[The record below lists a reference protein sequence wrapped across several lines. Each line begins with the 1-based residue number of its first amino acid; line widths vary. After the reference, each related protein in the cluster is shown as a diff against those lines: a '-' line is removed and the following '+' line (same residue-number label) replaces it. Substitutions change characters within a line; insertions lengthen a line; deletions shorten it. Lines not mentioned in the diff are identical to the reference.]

1 MSVHYKFK
9 TSLESHIVS
18 FDGLNISVADLKK
31 AIFHQKRF
39 GKNADFDLLITNAE
53 TKEDYTDDNILIPKN
68 TSLIVARIPL
78 TVQQKRS
85 WNRSEPQSFVN
96 LKDESN
102 LGHAVD
108 LTRLDGSEED
118 KIRAMMT
125 QSTQDYDPSNYMK
138 IRGANQSGEV
148 PPKYRCNKCHQPGH
162 WIKNCP
168 LGVNQEPIEIKKSTG
183 IPRSFMVPVEGP
195 SVPGAMMTP
204 TGHYAVPAID
214 HQAYKE
220 VKKERPPFSNDP
232 EPIVKKPEI
241 PEDLLCNLCKD
252 LLTDA
257 VMIPCCGNSFCD
269 ECIRTL
275 LLESEDHQCPDC
287 PEKDISPEN
296 LIPSRF
302 LRNAVMNFK
311 NETGYAKQQTYHS
324 IQKNIVPKN
333 TAPVSVVAPPVEEE
347 KVEVSVVSVPVESKE
362 PPQELVP
369 TEPENF
375 LAPQDTYE
383 APVDPG
389 INDKLIKLD
398 VESESI
404 VHPSIIEED
413 SEVVPPP
420 PPGTEPLLP
429 IPSVNSSPEKSND
442 VVADEKKDY
451 NYDYEEDRRPR
462 ERRQSFSKDNRE
474 RGDNR
479 RPESVRSITKRRSLS
494 PRQSRRNDYPV
505 HNAPVHQSMNPVKG
519 YQNIPSNNS
528 TQYNTNTQ
536 HYDTEIRRPDEDP
549 NSGPVMDHQ
558 YPPSTAH
565 QAPLLPY
572 PPGEDRMPS
581 LQPPPPQGYSQPPP
595 VMQQHNAPP
604 PMSDP
609 YMGHRMPM
617 YPHQQGPHYGPPR
630 YSRPQYQQQGYRPS
644 QPRNYNGPPRPMR
657 GMHHLGYRGI
667 QPPPPGLGRNIYN
680 GNPPGVIDDPL
691 EAFERML
698 REKDERDRRLGK
710 GRRRSRSRSRRSYTR
725 SRSRSISRRSP
736 LPPRV
741 SRSRSPPPKRRS
753 TRSPPPLRQRSR
765 TPKRRSRSASVSISR
780 SRSYSR
786 SQSPRSSISRDRER
800 DRERGRERERERE
813 RNRDRERDPEFAPS
827 RYRSPDRPRPRFPKD
842 QPSKSRES
850 REKYNSYY
858 NDPPGNEYGFKD
870 RERDIPNNRERSGY
884 RYPPRNQTAHH
895 NIPPLMPHLNT
906 GAHPP
911 QPQRSFGGPSQDRKD
926 YYDSYNRYPGPPNQR
941 LNSPGRKTHHKRI
954 DDVAPPGTE
963 GYYDL
968 PPPGVD
974 RDRSRVSKERDRE
987 HTKET
992 ETENRDRMPLSDE
1005 RVRERDDHTREKDDR
1020 DRRTFDRNVDQD
1032 RSREKDDRNRGT
1044 LNRPREERSREID
1057 DRERRDKDKDRDD
1070 KYNRDHRED
1079 DRQVDKRDYDKERHR
1094 DDRDRHRFED
1104 KNRGRDRERKERD
1117 YPPEKDSNRDR
1128 YERPVID
1135 SKKKFQKSSSP
1146 YYPQKSWNETK
1157 ESSPERSRKK
1167 DKDYNDKSDEKKKEK
1182 KIKDK
1187 KKKKDSEEKE
1197 KKKKKKKEKKLTQKE
1212 LEKSET
1218 LKLFDDT
1225 DKVATDLNV
1234 DQLNLAIKNSDVPNI
1249 NEFEEKSLMI
1259 NPEPPEQIEE
1269 EEEEEEE
1276 EDSLL
1281 RQEDTE
1287 LGVNPPN
1294 PNFKPIPELKPE
1306 FKNSS
1311 IDDHYS
1317 DTDDKEI
1324 KLTDTDEFSV
1334 LPNIEENIDANDNE
1348 DEINLLKSPSATE
1361 PEETNSEKL
1370 LSNKDSSVKKSEFLA
1385 PMPELS
1391 KWERD
1396 ESTEKLDDVVT
1407 TSSQVSESFGESKS
1421 TTEVTR
1427 DVLKRAENAIF
1438 QKAINAIRP
1447 IEIKKISENR
1457 KILYQNPEP
1466 KVFEPELNR
1475 DVNKSLNVTVN
1486 IGKNERNVEIT
1497 ESSKKG
1503 KIDRSK
1509 FKLNESHSP
1518 TRLSAKERLGEKIDD
1533 EKDKKITLTSVNNDR
1548 KVFIDD
1554 SKLRSRGKDLS
1565 VKNYHSVG
1573 SSKNDKERE
1582 RQIQTPPPLISSKH
1596 TNESEETHH
1605 HHHHHH
1611 HHLLKRKRDQ
1621 EDSDDKDDKKKH
1633 GDKKRKKEHRSRSK
1647 SREHKKR
1654 KEKKHKKDKFS
1665 DRSDRSDKKQ
1675 KHKESS
1681 VKRDKQSLD
1690 SEDKSNLTNINLN
1703 QEQSPVRKH
1712 QQQQPKNPKSISDR
1726 KRSVLDEASFEPDY
1740 SASDSDSDNEDNN
1753 KTSVKKIKTDEQHQ
1767 QFDLDK
1773 EVCVKVTKRRVKSTS
1788 SDDNSNT
1795 SVSSSTESDSSD
1807 DSSYRRRKKKHK
1819 KHKKRKLAKKESSSE
1834 LDSDSDSTQSSS
1846 EEEKYKKKSKKSK
1859 SKKKQLKKKKK
1870 SKHK

>member
-96 LKDESN
+96 LKDDSN

-324 IQKNIVPKN
+324 IQKNVVPKN
-333 TAPVSVVAPPVEEE
+333 TTPDVAPPVEEE
-347 KVEVSVVSVPVESKE
+347 KVEVSEVSVPVESKE
-362 PPQELVP
+362 PPQELVS
-369 TEPENF
+369 TEPEQ
-375 LAPQDTYE
+375 LVISQDTYE

-389 INDKLIKLD
+389 INDKLMKLE

-404 VHPSIIEED
+404 VHSSIIEED

-429 IPSVNSSPEKSND
+429 IPSVSSSPEKTSD
-442 VVADEKKDY
+442 AVADEKKDY
-451 NYDYEEDRRPR
+451 NYDYEDDRRPR

-474 RGDNR
+474 RSGDNR

-494 PRQSRRNDYPV
+494 PRQSRRNDYSV
-505 HNAPVHQSMNPVKG
+505 HNAPVHQPMNPVKG
-519 YQNIPSNNS
+519 YQNIPLNNS

-630 YSRPQYQQQGYRPS
+630 YTRPQYQQQGYRPS
-644 QPRNYNGPPRPMR
+644 QPRNYNGPPRPIR

-800 DRERGRERERERE
+800 DRERGREREH
-813 RNRDRERDPEFAPS
+813 
-827 RYRSPDRPRPRFPKD
+827 
-842 QPSKSRES
+842 
-850 REKYNSYY
+850 
-858 NDPPGNEYGFKD
+858 
-870 RERDIPNNRERSGY
+870 RERDIPNNRERPGY

-926 YYDSYNRYPGPPNQR
+926 YYDSYNRYSGPPNQR

-992 ETENRDRMPLSDE
+992 ETENRDRIPLSDE
-1005 RVRERDDHTREKDDR
+1005 RVRERDDHPREKDDR
-1020 DRRTFDRNVDQD
+1020 DRRIFDRNVDQD

-1044 LNRPREERSREID
+1044 MNRPREERSREID

-1094 DDRDRHRFED
+1094 EDRDRHRFED
-1104 KNRGRDRERKERD
+1104 KNRPRDRERRERD
-1117 YPPEKDSNRDR
+1117 YPAEKDSNRDR
-1128 YERPVID
+1128 YERPVAD
-1135 SKKKFQKSSSP
+1135 KKKFQKSSSP
-1146 YYPQKSWNETK
+1146 YPQKSWNDPK

-1212 LEKSET
+1212 LEKNEAS
-1218 LKLFDDT
+1218 KLFDDT
-1225 DKVATDLNV
+1225 EKVATELNV
-1234 DQLNLAIKNSDVPNI
+1234 DQLDLELKSSDVPNI

-1259 NPEPPEQIEE
+1259 NPEPPEQI
-1269 EEEEEEE
+1269 E

-1294 PNFKPIPELKPE
+1294 PNFKPIPELKPD
-1306 FKNSS
+1306 FQNSS

-1317 DTDDKEI
+1317 DIDDKEM
-1324 KLTDTDEFSV
+1324 KPTDTDEFSV
-1334 LPNIEENIDANDNE
+1334 LPNIEENDANDNE
-1348 DEINLLKSPSATE
+1348 DEINSLKSPAATE
-1361 PEETNSEKL
+1361 PKETNSEKL
-1370 LSNKDSSVKKSEFLA
+1370 LSNKDSSAKKSEFLA

-1396 ESTEKLDDVVT
+1396 ESTEKLDDVDT
-1407 TSSQVSESFGESKS
+1407 TSSQLSESFGESKS

-1466 KVFEPELNR
+1466 KVFQPELNR

-1554 SKLRSRGKDLS
+1554 SKSRSRGKDLN
-1565 VKNYHSVG
+1565 VKNYHSG
-1573 SSKNDKERE
+1573 HSSKNDKERE
-1582 RQIQTPPPLISSKH
+1582 RQIQTPPPLISKH
-1596 TNESEETHH
+1596 TNESEET
-1605 HHHHHH
+1605 H

-1665 DRSDRSDKKQ
+1665 DRKQ

-1690 SEDKSNLTNINLN
+1690 SEDKSNLANINSN
-1703 QEQSPVRKH
+1703 QELSPARKH
-1712 QQQQPKNPKSISDR
+1712 QQQHQQPKNPKSISDR
-1726 KRSVLDEASFEPDY
+1726 KRCVLDEASFEPDY
-1740 SASDSDSDNEDNN
+1740 SASDSDSDNEDN
-1753 KTSVKKIKTDEQHQ
+1753 KTSVKKTKTDEQQ

-1788 SDDNSNT
+1788 SDDNSNS

-1819 KHKKRKLAKKESSSE
+1819 KHKKRKVAKKESSSE

-1846 EEEKYKKKSKKSK
+1846 EEEKHKKKSKKSK

>member
-9 TSLESHIVS
+9 SALESDIVS
-18 FDGLNISVADLKK
+18 FDGLHISVADLKK
-31 AIFHQKRF
+31 AIFHQKRI

-53 TKEDYTDDNILIPKN
+53 TKEDYTDDNTLIPKN
-68 TSLIVARIPL
+68 TSLIVARVPV

-138 IRGANQSGEV
+138 IRGANQSGDL

-168 LGVNQEPIEIKKSTG
+168 LGASQEPIEIKKSTG
-183 IPRSFMVPVEGP
+183 IPRSFMVPVDGP

-204 TGHYAVPAID
+204 TGQYAVPAID

-220 VKKERPPFSNDP
+220 GKKERPPFSNDP
-232 EPIVKKPEI
+232 EPLVKKPEI

-275 LLESEDHQCPDC
+275 LLESEEHQCPDC

-311 NETGYAKQQTYHS
+311 NETGYAKQQTYQS
-324 IQKNIVPKN
+324 AGKNSAAKSA
-333 TAPVSVVAPPVEEE
+333 APVTPSIEKEKIENPVLPT
-347 KVEVSVVSVPVESKE
+347 PVESKE
-362 PPQELVP
+362 SSKELP
-369 TEPENF
+369 TAEPENSP
-375 LAPQDTYE
+375 APQDTNK
-383 APVDPG
+383 VLLDPG
-389 INDKLIKLD
+389 INEKLAKLD
-398 VESESI
+398 VQSEII
-404 VHPSIIEED
+404 VHPSTIEEESD
-413 SEVVPPP
+413 VVPPP

-429 IPSVNSSPEKSND
+429 IPSVNSSPEKNSQ

-451 NYDYEEDRRPR
+451 DYEYEEDQRSR
-462 ERRQSFSKDNRE
+462 ERHQSFSKDNRE
-474 RGDNR
+474 RSGDNR
-479 RPESVRSITKRRSLS
+479 RTDNVRPVTKRRSLS
-494 PRQSRRNDYPV
+494 PRQSRRNDYPI
-505 HNAPVHQSMNPVKG
+505 HNAPTHQPINSVKG
-519 YQNIPSNNS
+519 YQNIPSSNS

-536 HYDTEIRRPDEDP
+536 HYDSEIRRTDEDP
-549 NSGPVMDHQ
+549 NSAPVMDSHQ

-572 PPGEDRMPS
+572 PPGEDRIPS
-581 LQPPPPQGYSQPPP
+581 LQPPPPQGYNQPPP
-595 VMQQHNAPP
+595 VMQPHNPPP

-630 YSRPQYQQQGYRPS
+630 YTRPQYQQQGYRPA

-657 GMHHLGYRGI
+657 GMHHRYRGI
-667 QPPPPGLGRNIYN
+667 QPPPPGLGRNMYN

-725 SRSRSISRRSP
+725 SRSRSLSRRSP
-736 LPPRV
+736 LPSRI

-753 TRSPPPLRQRSR
+753 SRSPPPLRQRSR

-800 DRERGRERERERE
+800 DRERGRER
-813 RNRDRERDPEFAPS
+813 NRDRDRDQDFPPT
-827 RYRSPDRPRPRFPKD
+827 RYRSPDRPRPRFQREPA
-842 QPSKSRES
+842 KSRES

-858 NDPPGNEYGFKD
+858 NEPPGNEFGFRE
-870 RERDIPNNRERSGY
+870 RERDGSNNRERSGY

-895 NIPPLMPHLNT
+895 NIPPLMPHLNA

-911 QPQRSFGGPSQDRKD
+911 QPQRSFGGPPQDRKD
-926 YYDSYNRYPGPPNQR
+926 YYDSYNRYSGPPNQR
-941 LNSPGRKTHHKRI
+941 MNSPGRKVHHKRI

-974 RDRSRVSKERDRE
+974 RDRARLSKERDRE
-987 HTKET
+987 HIKDT
-992 ETENRDRMPLSDE
+992 ETDSRDRMPLQDE
-1005 RVRERDDHTREKDDR
+1005 RIRERDDHPREKDER
-1020 DRRTFDRNVDQD
+1020 DRRVFDRSSDQD
-1032 RSREKDDRNRGT
+1032 RLKEKEDRNRPIV
-1044 LNRPREERSREID
+1044 NRQREERPREID
-1057 DRERRDKDKDRDD
+1057 DREKRDKDKDRDE
-1070 KYNRDHRED
+1070 KYNRDHRD
-1079 DRQVDKRDYDKERHR
+1079 DERQMEKRDYEKERYR

-1104 KNRGRDRERKERD
+1104 KNRPRERRERD
-1117 YPPEKDSNRDR
+1117 YQVEKDNNRER
-1128 YERPVID
+1128 YEKPVTD
-1135 SKKKFQKSSSP
+1135 RKKFQKSFSP
-1146 YYPQKSWNETK
+1146 YSQKPWNEMK
-1157 ESSPERSRKK
+1157 ELSPERSRKK
-1167 DKDYNDKSDEKKKEK
+1167 DKDYSDKADEKKREK

-1212 LEKSET
+1212 FEKSEAS
-1218 LKLFDDT
+1218 KLIDET
-1225 DKVATDLNV
+1225 DKIGTDLRV
-1234 DQLNLAIKNSDVPNI
+1234 EQLALAHKNTDVSSTTSLNTV
-1249 NEFEEKSLMI
+1249 EFEDKSLMM
-1259 NPEPPEQIEE
+1259 NPEPPEQTEQ
-1269 EEEEEEE
+1269 
-1276 EDSLL
+1276 DLL
-1281 RQEDTE
+1281 RQDDTE
-1287 LGVNPPN
+1287 SGVNPPN
-1294 PNFKPIPELKPE
+1294 PNFKPIPELKSE
-1306 FKNSS
+1306 FKKS

-1317 DTDDKEI
+1317 DLDNNEVKT
-1324 KLTDTDEFSV
+1324 TDTDEFSV
-1334 LPNIEENIDANDNE
+1334 LPNIEEDDIKDNE
-1348 DEINLLKSPSATE
+1348 DEMNSSKSTSATE
-1361 PEETNSEKL
+1361 PEETSPEKSTSSL
-1370 LSNKDSSVKKSEFLA
+1370 NKDLSIKRSEFLA
-1385 PMPELS
+1385 PLPELS

-1396 ESTEKLDDVVT
+1396 ESTEKLDDVSSA
-1407 TSSQVSESFGESKS
+1407 SSQLNEPISESKS

-1466 KVFEPELNR
+1466 KVFEPEINR
-1475 DVNKSLNVTVN
+1475 DINKSLNVTVN

-1503 KIDRSK
+1503 KLDRTK
-1509 FKLNESHSP
+1509 FKLTETTHSP

-1533 EKDKKITLTSVNNDR
+1533 DKDKKVTISGVNNDR

-1554 SKLRSRGKDLS
+1554 NKRERERERDHKNDRVHEKGDIRAGDKYDLQDESDRKNSSQNKNDSRSGRSD
-1565 VKNYHSVG
+1565 
-1573 SSKNDKERE
+1573 KNDKERE
-1582 RQIQTPPPLISSKH
+1582 RQIQTPPPLTSKP
-1596 TNESEETHH
+1596 TSESDKI
-1605 HHHHHH
+1605 

-1621 EDSDDKDDKKKH
+1621 EDSDDKDDKKSR
-1633 GDKKRKKEHRSRSK
+1633 GDKKRKKDHRSRSK

-1654 KEKKHKKDKFS
+1654 KEKKHKKDKLN
-1665 DRSDRSDKKQ
+1665 DRKQ
-1675 KHKESS
+1675 KHKELS
-1681 VKRDKQSLD
+1681 VKRDKQSID
-1690 SEDKSNLTNINLN
+1690 SEDKSNLTNISN
-1703 QEQSPVRKH
+1703 QEQSPARK
-1712 QQQQPKNPKSISDR
+1712 QQQQQQHKNPKSISDR
-1726 KRSVLDEASFEPDY
+1726 KRSILDEASFEPDY
-1740 SASDSDSDNEDNN
+1740 SASDSDSDNEDH
-1753 KTSVKKIKTDEQHQ
+1753 KTNIKKIKSDEQQ
-1767 QFDLDK
+1767 QFDQDK
-1773 EVCVKVTKRRVKSTS
+1773 EICGKIIKRRVRSTS
-1788 SDDNSNT
+1788 SDDNSN
-1795 SVSSSTESDSSD
+1795 SSASSSTESDSSD
-1807 DSSYRRRKKKHK
+1807 DSSYRKRKKKHK
-1819 KHKKRKLAKKESSSE
+1819 KHKKRKSTKRDSSSE
-1834 LDSDSDSTQSSS
+1834 YDSDSDSTPSSS
-1846 EEEKYKKKSKKSK
+1846 EEEKHKKKSKKSK